1 MGRKTKSTAAAP
13 NAAIEKTPA
22 AAAPESENGS
32 PAAVQ
37 ASGEGPAAEVTNAE
51 PVAKVEA
58 AATPTGGGAAASIDP
73 NKPGPIV
80 PEPYPVSIDESMLFE
95 LYVARVAACDTVHTI
110 RRDHAAIFGDAL
122 KEAKVALA
130 VFKDHAKD
138 DKGE

>member
-22 AAAPESENGS
+22 AAAPESENWS

-37 ASGEGPAAEVTNAE
+37 ASGDGPAAEVTNAE

-73 NKPGPIV
+73 NNPGPIV

-95 LYVARVAACDTVHTI
+95 LYVARVAKADTFCHVNRKI
-110 RRDHAAIFGDAL
+110 EAIFGDCY
-122 KEAKVALA
+122 KEAAVALQ
-130 VFKDHAKD
+130 VFKDHAKAN
-138 DKGE
+138 KGE